1 MVSMLDRRSPRR
13 WETEDQEFLDV
24 LSRMAPGT
32 GIRTAVERI
41 IQQGNGALVVVGS
54 GPHIEKI
61 AAGGISLRDADFTPA
76 MLAELAKM
84 DGAIIVDT
92 DVRKILRANVH
103 MLPDPAIATE
113 ETGARFRTAE
123 RLARSTGCPVIAISE
138 ERRQGFVFYG
148 HRKQPLR
155 SATELMVRINQ
166 EIQTLER
173 FRGRLAEAEE
183 YLDRLEATGRVT
195 LGAALTV
202 LQRAEL
208 LRRIGMRVEN
218 LAVGLGDERHMV
230 ELQLSDIMEGVQE
243 LGAKVSRDY
252 FWDRGDL
259 ASEGM
264 EVLHNRP
271 LQDLYDTE
279 RLCLI
284 LGVGSADTR
293 VNPAG
298 QRLAG

>member
-1 MVSMLDRRSPRR
+1 MLDRRSSRR
-13 WETEDQEFLDV
+13 WETEDQEFLEV

-41 IQQGNGALVVVGS
+41 VQQGNGALVVIGW
-54 GPHIEKI
+54 GPEIERI
-61 AAGGISLRDADFTPA
+61 AAGGIDLRDTDFTPA

-84 DGAIIVDT
+84 DGAIIVD
-92 DVRKILRANVH
+92 DEIGKILRANVH
-103 MLPDPAIATE
+103 MLPDPAIVTE

-123 RLARSTGCPVIAISE
+123 RLARSTGCPIVAISE
-138 ERRQGFVFYG
+138 ERRKGFVFYG
-148 HRKQPLR
+148 ERKQTLR

-183 YLDRLEATGRVT
+183 HLDRLEASGRVT

-252 FWDRGDL
+252 FWNRGDL
-259 ASEGM
+259 ASGGM

-279 RLCLI
+279 RLCRI
-284 LGVGSADTR
+284 LGVGSADMR

>member
-1 MVSMLDRRSPRR
+1 M
-13 WETEDQEFLDV
+13 E
-24 LSRMAPGT
+24 
-32 GIRTAVERI
+32 
-41 IQQGNGALVVVGS
+41 
-54 GPHIEKI
+54 
-61 AAGGISLRDADFTPA
+61 
-76 MLAELAKM
+76 
-84 DGAIIVDT
+84 
-92 DVRKILRANVH
+92 
-103 MLPDPAIATE
+103 
-113 ETGARFRTAE
+113 RFRG

-183 YLDRLEATGRVT
+183 YLDRLEASGRVT

-264 EVLHNRP
+264 EVLQNRP
-271 LQDLYDTE
+271 LRDLYDTE

>member
-1 MVSMLDRRSPRR
+1 MISMYDRRSLRR
-13 WETEDQEFLDV
+13 WETEDKEFLDV
-24 LSRMAPGT
+24 LSRVAPGT

-41 IQQGNGALVVVGS
+41 IQQGNGALVVIGS
-54 GPHIEKI
+54 GPDVQKI
-61 AAGGISLRDADFTPA
+61 AAGGIDLRDADFTPA

-84 DGAIIVDT
+84 DGAIIVDSE
-92 DVRKILRANVH
+92 VRKILRANVH
-103 MLPDPAIATE
+103 MLPNPEIRTE

-123 RLARSTGCPVIAISE
+123 RLARSTGCPVIAVSE
-138 ERRQGFVFYG
+138 ERRKGFVFYG
-148 HRKQPLR
+148 DRKQPLR

-183 YLDRLEATGRVT
+183 YLVRLEAAGQVT

-218 LAVGLGDERHMV
+218 LAVGLGDGRHIV

-252 FWDRGDL
+252 LWDRGDL

-264 EVLHNRP
+264 EALKNRP

-284 LGVGSADTR
+284 LGAGPADTM
-293 VNPAG
+293 VNRAG
-298 QRLAG
+298 HLLVG

>member
-1 MVSMLDRRSPRR
+1 M
-13 WETEDQEFLDV
+13 

-41 IQQGNGALVVVGS
+41 IQQGNGALVVIGS
-54 GPHIEKI
+54 GPHIERI
-61 AAGGISLRDADFTPA
+61 AAGGIELRDAEFTPA

-84 DGAIIVDT
+84 DGAIIVDGE
-92 DVRKILRANVH
+92 VKKILRANVH
-103 MLPDPAIATE
+103 MLPDPAIETE

-148 HRKQPLR
+148 HRKQTLR

-173 FRGRLAEAEE
+173 FRSRLAEAEE
-183 YLDRLEATGRVT
+183 YLDRLEASGEVT

-243 LGAKVSRDY
+243 LGAKVGRDY
-252 FWDRGDL
+252 FSDRGDL

-264 EVLHNRP
+264 EVLQNRP

>member
-1 MVSMLDRRSPRR
+1 MYDRRSLRR
-13 WETEDQEFLDV
+13 WETEDKEFLDV
-24 LSRMAPGT
+24 LSRVAPGT

-41 IQQGNGALVVVGS
+41 IQQGNGALVVIGS
-54 GPHIEKI
+54 GPDVQKI
-61 AAGGISLRDADFTPA
+61 AAGGIDLRDADFTPA

-84 DGAIIVDT
+84 DGAIIVDSE
-92 DVRKILRANVH
+92 VRKILRANVH
-103 MLPDPAIATE
+103 MLPNPEIRTE

-123 RLARSTGCPVIAISE
+123 RLARSTGCPVIAVSE
-138 ERRQGFVFYG
+138 ERRKGFVFYG
-148 HRKQPLR
+148 DRKQSLR

-166 EIQTLER
+166 ELQTLER

-183 YLDRLEATGRVT
+183 YLVRLEASGQVT

-218 LAVGLGDERHMV
+218 LAVGLGDGRHIV
-230 ELQLSDIMEGVQE
+230 ELQLSDIMEGVPE

-252 FWDRGDL
+252 LWDRGDL

-264 EVLHNRP
+264 EALKNRP

-284 LGVGSADTR
+284 LGAGPADTM
-293 VNPAG
+293 VNRAG
-298 QRLAG
+298 HLLVG

>member
-1 MVSMLDRRSPRR
+1 MLSH
-13 WETEDQEFLDV
+13 
-24 LSRMAPGT
+24 MAPGT

-54 GPHIEKI
+54 GPQVEKI
-61 AAGGISLRDADFTPA
+61 AAGGIALRDADFTPA

-173 FRGRLAEAEE
+173 FRGRLAEAEA
-183 YLDRLEATGRVT
+183 YLARLEASGRVT

-243 LGAKVSRDY
+243 LGAKVGRDY
-252 FWDRGDL
+252 LWDRGDL

-264 EVLHNRP
+264 EVLQNRP

-279 RLCLI
+279 RLCLL
-284 LGVGSADTR
+284 LGVGTADTR
-293 VNPAG
+293 VNRAG

>member
-1 MVSMLDRRSPRR
+1 MISMYDRRSLRR
-13 WETEDQEFLDV
+13 WETEDKEFLDV
-24 LSRMAPGT
+24 LSRVAPGT

-41 IQQGNGALVVVGS
+41 IQQGNGALVVIGS
-54 GPHIEKI
+54 GPDVLKI
-61 AAGGISLRDADFTPA
+61 AAGGIDLRDADFTPA

-84 DGAIIVDT
+84 DGAIIVDSE
-92 DVRKILRANVH
+92 VRKILRANVH
-103 MLPDPAIATE
+103 MLPDPAIGTE

-123 RLARSTGCPVIAISE
+123 RLARSTGCPIIAVSE
-138 ERRQGFVFYG
+138 ERRKGFVFYG
-148 HRKQPLR
+148 DRKQPLR

-166 EIQTLER
+166 ELQTLER

-183 YLDRLEATGRVT
+183 YLARLEASGQVT

-202 LQRAEL
+202 LQRVEL

-218 LAVGLGDERHMV
+218 LAVGLGDARHIV

-259 ASEGM
+259 ASEGL
-264 EVLHNRP
+264 EALKNRP

-284 LGVGSADTR
+284 LGVGPADTR

-298 QRLAG
+298 HRLVG

>member
-1 MVSMLDRRSPRR
+1 M
-13 WETEDQEFLDV
+13 

-61 AAGGISLRDADFTPA
+61 AAGGIILRDADFTPA

-84 DGAIIVDT
+84 DGAIIVDA

-183 YLDRLEATGRVT
+183 YLDRLEASGRVT

-243 LGAKVSRDY
+243 LGAKVSLDY
-252 FWDRGDL
+252 FWERGDL

-264 EVLHNRP
+264 EVLQNRP
-271 LQDLYDTE
+271 LRDLYDTE

>member
-1 MVSMLDRRSPRR
+1 MLDRRSPRR
-13 WETEDQEFLDV
+13 LETEDQEFLDV

-61 AAGGISLRDADFTPA
+61 AAGGIELRNADFTPA

-92 DVRKILRANVH
+92 EVRKILRANVH

-166 EIQTLER
+166 ELQTLER

-183 YLDRLEATGRVT
+183 YLDRLEASGQVT

-208 LRRIGMRVEN
+208 LRRIVIRADN

-243 LGAKVSRDY
+243 LGAKVGRDY

-264 EVLHNRP
+264 EVLRTRP
-271 LQDLYDTE
+271 LRDLYDTE

-284 LGVGSADTR
+284 LGVGPADTT

-298 QRLAG
+298 QRMAG